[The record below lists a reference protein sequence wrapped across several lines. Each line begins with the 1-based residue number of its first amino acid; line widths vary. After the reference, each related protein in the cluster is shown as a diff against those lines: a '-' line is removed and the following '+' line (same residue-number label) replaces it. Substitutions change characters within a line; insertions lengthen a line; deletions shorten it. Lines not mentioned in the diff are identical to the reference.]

1 MNCTTAGPRNRV
13 PGRQDEWEINARGYR
28 MTADIVVFTVA
39 ALGMLA
45 TAGGVFAMARHSRNQ
60 VR

>member
-1 MNCTTAGPRNRV
+1 
-13 PGRQDEWEINARGYR
+13 

-39 ALGMLA
+39 ALAMLA
-45 TAGGVFAMARHSRNQ
+45 TAGGVFALARYSRNQ

>member
-1 MNCTTAGPRNRV
+1 
-13 PGRQDEWEINARGYR
+13 

-45 TAGGVFAMARHSRNQ
+45 TAGGVFALARYSRNQ

>member
-1 MNCTTAGPRNRV
+1 
-13 PGRQDEWEINARGYR
+13 

-39 ALGMLA
+39 ALLMLA
-45 TAGGVFAMARHSRNQ
+45 TAGGVFALARHSRNH